1 MLINH
6 PTPFTPPQALLAL
19 MLCYALA
26 LFPAFIAEWCFNFPG
41 LYALYSNRISYGV
54 DTSLVILLLSG
65 ALACLTQYTYRW
77 QKPIFGLLFTLL
89 CFIGLLATAHA
100 KLYAA
105 PISVGAIDALLGT
118 DLHEAAEFLHFQFSL
133 VLGWMLVGF
142 VLILL
147 FGLLFIRPRLAPL
160 APLCLKSHLAT
171 YALLCV
177 LGLFSYQHPA
187 FAAENLR
194 AEWLQSFSSRFGTL
208 NYQVPTL
215 RMIVNM
221 QDWLEYRRWLQTSQT
236 QRALYDYH
244 ASLTSN
250 TPRTVVLVIG
260 ESMRRGNLSLYGYD
274 KPTTPKLDARRDH
287 LLVYTQAIA
296 PANQTVPSI
305 TKILTPATVQ
315 FPDTFLERPSIV
327 GAARQAGYKTFWI
340 SNQGRVGNFDSMI
353 SLFAKEAE
361 VTTYTNTEF
370 YAGTFDSILLD
381 PFSDALKD
389 PAPLKFIVL
398 HIQGSHQD
406 YKKRFPADQVIFSN
420 TQYRNTTGLSSTNN
434 HKKREALAQYDNSIH
449 YTDWLLD
456 QLLSKMTDI
465 PGGSLLYLS
474 DHGERFFE
482 NRVMSCG
489 HGYPAPTKQEVEV
502 PFFLW
507 CQNGCTANIRQ
518 AYQKHRKTPFS
529 SENTFYNLLTLLAI
543 QTPDYQATLDILNPA
558 YKPYPVK
565 VISTSKTV
573 YNYFDLP

>member
-1 MLINH
+1 MLMNH
-6 PTPFTPPQALLAL
+6 PNPFTPPQALLAL

-26 LFPAFIAEWCFNFPG
+26 LLPAFIAEWWFDFPS
-41 LYALYSNRISYGV
+41 LYALYSNRISYGM
-54 DTSLVILLLSG
+54 DTSLVILLWSG

-77 QKPIFGLLFTLL
+77 QKPVFSLVFTLL
-89 CFIGLLATAHA
+89 CVIGLIATAHA

-105 PISVGAIDALLGT
+105 PVSVGAIDALLGT

-133 VLGWMLVGF
+133 VLGLILVGF

-147 FGLLFIRPRLAPL
+147 FGLLFIRLRLAPL
-160 APLCLKSHLAT
+160 APPCMKSHAAT
-171 YALLCV
+171 YVLLCV
-177 LGLFSYQHPA
+177 LGLSSYQHPA
-187 FAAENLR
+187 FATDNLR

-215 RMIVNM
+215 RMVVNV
-221 QDWLEYRRWLQTSQT
+221 QDWLKYRRWLQTSQT
-236 QRALYDYH
+236 QRGLYDYH
-244 ASLTSN
+244 ASLATN

-260 ESMRRGNLSLYGYD
+260 ESMRRSNASLYGYD
-274 KPTTPKLDARRDH
+274 KPTTPKLDARQDD
-287 LLVYTQAIA
+287 LLVFTQAIA

-305 TKILTPATVQ
+305 TKMLTPATVQ
-315 FPDTFLERPSIV
+315 HPDTFLERPSIV

-370 YAGTFDSILLD
+370 YAGTFDNVLLE

-406 YKKRFPADQVIFSN
+406 YKKRFPADQAIFNN
-420 TQYRNTTGLSSTNN
+420 TQYRDTAGLSATDNR
-434 HKKREALAQYDNSIH
+434 KKRDALAQYDNSIH
-449 YTDWLLD
+449 YTDLLLD
-456 QLLSKMTDI
+456 QLLNKMANI
-465 PGGSLLYLS
+465 PDGSLLYLS

-482 NRVMSCG
+482 NKVMSCG
-489 HGYPAPTKQEVEV
+489 HGYPAPTKQEVEI

-507 CQNGCTANIRQ
+507 CQNGCTPDIQQ
-518 AYQKHRKTPFS
+518 AHQKHRKIVFS
-529 SENTFYNLLTLLAI
+529 SENTFYSLLTLLNI
-543 QTPDYQATLDILNPA
+543 QTPDYKATLDILSPA
-558 YKPYPVK
+558 FKPYPVK

-573 YNYFDLP
+573 YSYFDLP